1 MEQELKKMLWLE
13 KYRAEDWKE
22 AGGGRENRGCVRKRN
37 RGWERDMGKAGRGI
51 WERLG
56 EG

>member
-13 KYRAEDWKE
+13 KYRAEDWTE
-22 AGGGRENRGCVRKRN
+22 DAGGGREKRGSA
-37 RGWERDMGKAGRGI
+37 RDMAKAGRVIGQ
-51 WERLG
+51 RRG